1 MSEVPHGTIG
11 RRDATGREWLPLGSH
26 FYNEIRFGGCSDRAG
41 RGQTG
46 TDGHCEIKTN
56 DLYTI
61 APSYLQSFGFTEVL
75 TTCGLLQAPGQG
87 RCRDANCGQNK
98 KQNITK

>member
-1 MSEVPHGTIG
+1 MSEVPYGTIG

-56 DLYTI
+56 DLLSL
-61 APSYLQSFGFTEVL
+61 APAYLNSPVFSKVL
-75 TTCGLLQAPGQG
+75 LTFRLLQG
-87 RCRDANCGQNK
+87 RLSGRRRDANFGKHKN
-98 KQNITK
+98 QNITK